1 MIPASWQT
9 ACYNFLM
16 TNYNPNTD
24 QSSRI
29 GNCRLHPRALKGIS
43 LFNAHLFFEAHE
55 ELEIAWREEPDTVR
69 EVYRGIL
76 QVAVGYHH
84 WSRKNYNGALKMF
97 HSCRKWLAPF
107 VPAYGGIQVAPI
119 LEDVDR
125 LETILLSAMTGNT
138 DIPTPDFPP
147 IHILPTNPDGNHD
160 G

>member
-1 MIPASWQT
+1 
-9 ACYNFLM
+9 
-16 TNYNPNTD
+16 
-24 QSSRI
+24 
-29 GNCRLHPRALKGIS
+29 
-43 LFNAHLFFEAHE
+43 
-55 ELEIAWREEPDTVR
+55 LEIAWREEPDTVR